1 MDYFWEQLSCWW
13 DAWTG
18 PTLPFAV
25 YNVTLRQ
32 GRHIIR
38 RKLFRRLRH
47 RMQSR
52 ARKPILAITP

>member
-38 RKLFRRLRH
+38 RKLFRRLRY
-47 RMQSR
+47 RLESR
-52 ARKPILAITP
+52 AIKPNLAHSP

>member
-13 DAWTG
+13 EAWTG

-52 ARKPILAITP
+52 AIKTTLAHAP